1 MSKHLKN
8 NSSDCNSTPSKI
20 CSGFFLPGACCFFVI
35 LFNISISWVP
45 VQTLIMHESID
56 ADFSGW
62 KSLST
67 FSIQCGFVVCSELK
81 ANVSHC
87 ISHRPYS
94 TNFKVVEKEKKLSA
108 QVTLTSLFFYFSS
121 LGNLSKTCTA
131 DGWTEMQPVDI
142 AVNCGYNLNSTNDDV
157 SERPPFVSCSKRGWR
172 WRCSGEP
179 CPESVGRK
187 NWLRAS
193 FLFSAGGCTWGKWP
207 YWSLVSWLQDPPPI
221 YSHQEVGTF
230 TA

>member
-108 QVTLTSLFFYFSS
+108 QVTLTSLVFLCFLPREPFQ
-121 LGNLSKTCTA
+121 NLHSRRLDWDATC
-131 DGWTEMQPVDI
+131 
-142 AVNCGYNLNSTNDDV
+142 
-157 SERPPFVSCSKRGWR
+157 RH
-172 WRCSGEP
+172 RCE
-179 CPESVGRK
+179 
-187 NWLRAS
+187 LR
-193 FLFSAGGCTWGKWP
+193 L
-207 YWSLVSWLQDPPPI
+207 
-221 YSHQEVGTF
+221 
-230 TA
+230 